1 MSKLTT
7 GTVILGYMA
16 GVAAAALT
24 FVAATTLRDAVVRGQ
39 DPLRSDLL
47 VIKAVVVVIYG
58 VVTAFTAL
66 LPCISAEKLAALL
79 QVRNVWYFALWG
91 AATGL
96 ALGPCV
102 LALNRGLATDSPPP
116 LPDLWVDRY
125 ALTLPDVGP
134 MFALSG
140 FVGGL
145 TYWWISSK
153 CPAIRTERKSP

>member
-1 MSKLTT
+1 MSKPTPET
-7 GTVILGYMA
+7 AILGYVV

-24 FVAATTLRDAVVRGQ
+24 FVAATTLRDAVERGQ
-39 DPLRSDLL
+39 NPFRSDLL
-47 VIKAVVVVIYG
+47 VGKAIVVVIYG

-66 LPCISAEKLAALL
+66 LPCLAAEKLAALL
-79 QVRNVWYFALWG
+79 QVRNAWYFALWG

-116 LPDLWVDRY
+116 MPDLWVDRY
-125 ALTLPDVGP
+125 ALTLPSDGP

-140 FVGGL
+140 LAGGL
-145 TYWWISSK
+145 TYWWVSSK
-153 CPAIRTERKSP
+153 RPANRAEQKSP